1 MSQGRVDLNQGTGAE
16 GVVGRIVENSE
27 EEGGRALFEGNKKPS
42 RMRGGLSGQGGNR
55 TPDTRIFSPLLYRL
69 SYLTGC
75 FFNYAGTGIVPGC
88 RPVLSRVRMIRR
100 DGGARQVKFVSNV
113 ASSVGSLVWYAYLTR
128 AVGSY

>member
-55 TPDTRIFSPLLYRL
+55 TPDTRIFSTDVEETKTCEIAAIYAHLPLVTY
-69 SYLTGC
+69 ST
-75 FFNYAGTGIVPGC
+75 YADVTQSSDVPG
-88 RPVLSRVRMIRR
+88 
-100 DGGARQVKFVSNV
+100 
-113 ASSVGSLVWYAYLTR
+113 T
-128 AVGSY
+128 